1 MRIRIS
7 WIRKYGLFFAGALR
21 KKGGFVNMDGLAQ
34 MVAKTEANLIEKQDG
49 VALLIASSSSV

>member
-1 MRIRIS
+1 
-7 WIRKYGLFFAGALR
+7 
-21 KKGGFVNMDGLAQ
+21 MDGLAQ